1 MLFHNTIHPNKMGK
15 QRKTLEE
22 QRKLNRKYAKTH
34 AAKMRDKYDRLKR
47 DILTL
52 EHENAALTLRFLSLE
67 KDKTGL
73 QAKIKKCEIT
83 LALASAKQ

>member
-22 QRKLNRKYAKTH
+22 QRKLNRKYSKTYMAK
-34 AAKMRDKYDRLKR
+34 KMVEIKRLKC
-47 DILTL
+47 DIQNL
-52 EHENAALTLRFLSLE
+52 EHENAALTLRFWSLK
-67 KDKTGL
+67 KDNTGL